1 VLELG
6 KSLSSAAESRRIV
19 IKGTSACTLKQ
30 PVDFRR
36 TNRAI
41 EGAWLIKGESSYM
54 DQAIGEVVKRIFEN
68 DIDGA
73 RHAMKKLPRQEKALS
88 SHYILQQCIDE
99 ENIGTEQAN
108 LRSIG
113 KKKRAHDR

>member
-1 VLELG
+1 VGPVGRSHLT
-6 KSLSSAAESRRIV
+6 LS
-19 IKGTSACTLKQ
+19 CTVNTAYLSWK
-30 PVDFRR
+30 PPA
-36 TNRAI
+36 RA
-41 EGAWLIKGESSYM
+41 KHM

-73 RHAMKKLPRQEKALS
+73 RHAMKKLPRREMALS

-99 ENIGTEQAN
+99 ENIGTEQAD

-113 KKKRAHDR
+113 KRKRAHDR